1 MATSDNPYIEN
12 LHAVLGKENIISPND
27 IARLLSL
34 YIKVFNDNGVV
45 RNVSKAYIDNYDGK
59 SIYRKFKKHFDRL
72 YELFLKN
79 NVDERERHTVFKK
92 VAERV
97 VHVPKNNVGMEH
109 LVGIVIDETKRFL
122 KNRRLVEGRQKLV
135 ERFKSAVKKYLH
147 LTYSLGYNEPSQCVK
162 TLAEQ
167 HRLDKYVMSG
177 DFPLLLLPFMPE
189 LAQKIRDCYEHYEMQ
204 DAWEVF
210 KGRYYDHVG
219 EYSAIAVEI
228 KSTFNRTIP
237 NFTDYFDR
245 MYTDTYYRKM
255 LELQQRR

>member
-1 MATSDNPYIEN
+1 
-12 LHAVLGKENIISPND
+12 
-27 IARLLSL
+27 
-34 YIKVFNDNGVV
+34 
-45 RNVSKAYIDNYDGK
+45 
-59 SIYRKFKKHFDRL
+59 
-72 YELFLKN
+72 
-79 NVDERERHTVFKK
+79 
-92 VAERV
+92 
-97 VHVPKNNVGMEH
+97 
-109 LVGIVIDETKRFL
+109 
-122 KNRRLVEGRQKLV
+122 
-135 ERFKSAVKKYLH
+135 
-147 LTYSLGYNEPSQCVK
+147 
-162 TLAEQ
+162 
-167 HRLDKYVMSG
+167 MSG

-245 MYTDTYYRKM
+245 MYTDTYYKKM